1 MKNLLTF
8 EQFVLNEATMT
19 NHFSDRLS
27 ERTYKDNLYI
37 GLPES
42 FWKSFEDKFK
52 AENNI
57 KAAIAKKVTDNVYSL
72 LAKTYDIKES
82 ALALVLNPKIEFEG
96 KIYTPNLKVSSKDKS
111 GQERIY
117 TGPYWAV
124 VHNNRLLTLYC
135 KEDKGDDALI
145 ADMQQHIR
153 REHSEIYDSIEKFSV
168 DRKTADHD
176 FIIRVL
182 PNGEVFEEEVK
193 HVSINTKEFQS
204 VVKIGSEI
212 TYLGYDINKNL
223 VKKSAIIEAITK
235 LNGHPIDY
243 TKESDV
249 TPGVKVFFTNKASKS
264 FVPGKDVL
272 MYDGKRAELTK
283 IFLDKR
289 MANPINFML
298 RIRE

>member
-19 NHFSDRLS
+19 THFADRLA
-27 ERTYKDNLYI
+27 ERTFKDNLHL
-37 GLPES
+37 GLSES
-42 FWKSFEDKFK
+42 FWKNFEDKHK
-52 AENNI
+52 TENNI
-57 KAAIAKKVTDNVYSL
+57 KSAIKKKVEDNVYNL
-72 LAKTYDIKES
+72 LAKTYGVNES

-96 KIYTPNLKVSSKDKS
+96 KTYTPNLKVTSKDKS
-111 GQERIY
+111 GQERVY
-117 TGPYWAV
+117 SGMYWAV
-124 VHNNRLLTLYC
+124 VHNNKLLTIYC

-145 ADMQQHIR
+145 SDMQQHIK
-153 REHSEIYDSIEKFSV
+153 REHSEIYNSIEKFTV
-168 DRKTADHD
+168 DRKTSDHN
-176 FIIRVL
+176 FIIKML

-193 HVSINTKEFQS
+193 FVSINTKEFQS

-212 TYLGYDINKNL
+212 TYLGYDVNKNL

-272 MYDGKRAELTK
+272 MYDNKRAELTK

-289 MANPINFML
+289 MANPLNFML
-298 RIRE
+298 RVRE